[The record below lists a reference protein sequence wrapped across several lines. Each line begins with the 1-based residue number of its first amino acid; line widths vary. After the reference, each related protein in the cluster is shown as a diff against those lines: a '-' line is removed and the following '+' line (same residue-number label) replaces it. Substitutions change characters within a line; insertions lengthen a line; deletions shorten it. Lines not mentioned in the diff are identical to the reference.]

1 MQGQFRPQTPMLQQY
16 FRLKAEYPDVL
27 LAMQVGDFYEFYGP
41 DAEIAAR
48 ELEIVLTGR
57 EDGSNGRIPMAGVPI
72 HAYERY
78 LAKLVQKGYRVA
90 ICDQIEDPKLAK
102 GLVKRRVTRVLTP
115 GTVVEDSMLDARAN
129 NYLVAAVL
137 GDPIHGLGVVDVST
151 GEFLTT
157 EIAGEGRQQKLLD
170 ELFRLQPAEVL
181 VPEDQEELIQT
192 LREQL
197 SATITPTPLQEWVGR
212 EGREI
217 LLRHFGV
224 ESLRGFGCEEFTR
237 GLDAAALALRYLQQN
252 QMTALEHIRTLATY
266 SVERFMYLDAT
277 ARRHLELT
285 QNLMDG
291 TRRYTL
297 LASIDSTCTPMGARL
312 VKRWLDEPLLEPDAI
327 AARLDA
333 VDALAQQSIRRDA
346 LRQIL
351 RSLADLER
359 LAARA
364 STGTANAR
372 DLVALRQSLQRL
384 PALHVEADALLRE
397 LPQPPT
403 LLATLAPRLAPLSD
417 LCALLERALVDD
429 PPADLKSGGVIRDGY
444 DPELDRLRQVRTDGK
459 QWIAQLEAKERQ
471 RTGISSLKVG
481 YNAVFGYY
489 LEVSK
494 PHLSK
499 VPADYIRKQTLAN
512 AERFITPELKEQE
525 AILLGAEER
534 INALEFELFSRVR
547 GEVARC
553 TPQLQSLAKAIAEW
567 DVLCAFAENAVRY
580 RYVRPVVD
588 TEDRLH
594 IVSGRHPVVERF
606 SEKPFVPNDCRLDP
620 TQRLIILTGPNMSG
634 KCLSGETLVF
644 TERGIGR
651 LRDLA
656 PPDAPL
662 NAFAPIDVCVQT
674 REGLQRAT
682 QFYSGGEQPTI
693 RLTTRL
699 GFTLEGTPDHKVWT
713 RREDGTEGWTR
724 LGDLRQGDWVALAR
738 GFECWGNQTE
748 LPTFD
753 PPSLRFPPLRE
764 GNRVRVKVAALREW
778 DCGSPCLQ
786 GEPKGGGQ
794 KTFIHPREQECKVPT
809 HLTPDLAYWLGLLI
823 GDGTITYRNAIVFST
838 KDPFLAEQFCELS
851 ERLFGYTPTHKANGK
866 DYSISST
873 YLRRWLHEI
882 GLDYATAATKRTPR
896 CILCAPR
903 ECVVAYLQGLFDTDG
918 YVARKYGNVF
928 LTTASRQLALETQ
941 MLLLNLGI
949 VASLRTKTLQ
959 KGSYYDLGI
968 HGEDA
973 IKFHQTV
980 GFRLAQKQQ
989 RASLAS
995 EVRHPN
1001 KVGIPHLAPLLKVI
1015 HQRIVSSRTKR
1026 KSLKSCK
1033 AVESLFYTY
1042 IPNGRNPS
1050 YATLGH
1056 LIRYCH
1062 ENQIDCH
1069 ELDALVLQG
1078 YLYDPIIRLE
1088 PSRAVVYDLNIEP
1101 DHNYIA
1107 QGFISHNSTYIR
1119 QNALIVLMAH
1129 IGSFVPAER
1138 AEIGLVDRIF
1148 TRVGARDEL
1157 ATGQSTFMVEMTETA
1172 NILNN
1177 ATPRSLVILDEIGRG
1192 TSTYDGLAIA
1202 WAVAEYLHAIGC
1214 KTLFATH
1221 YHYLNELA
1229 NRLEGV
1235 ANYRVAVKEQGDR
1248 IVWLH
1253 KVLPGGT
1260 DRSYGVHVARMAGV
1274 PPEVVQRAEQIL
1286 REFERRGV
1294 QNATQPPASDAPT
1307 VRTKKLQLTLFEAE
1321 AHPVLEALRALDIT
1335 TLSPVEALLKLDELK
1350 RKLEE

>member
-27 LAMQVGDFYEFYGP
+27 LAMQVGDFYEFYGE

-57 EDGSNGRIPMAGVPI
+57 EDGSNGRVPMAGVPI

-115 GTVVEDSMLDARAN
+115 GTVLEDSMLDARAN

-197 SATITPTPLQEWVGR
+197 SATITPVPLQEWVGR
-212 EGREI
+212 EAREI

-312 VKRWLDEPLLEPDAI
+312 LKRWLDEPLLEPDAI

-346 LRQIL
+346 LRQML
-351 RSLADLER
+351 RPLADLER

-384 PALHVEADALLRE
+384 PDLHAEADALLRE
-397 LPQPPT
+397 LRQPPT
-403 LLATLAPRLAPLSD
+403 LLATLAPRLAPLND

-471 RTGISSLKVG
+471 RTGIPSLKVG

-499 VPADYIRKQTLAN
+499 VPAAYIRKQTLAN

-534 INALEFELFSRVR
+534 INALEFELFTRVR
-547 GEVARC
+547 GEVARH
-553 TPQLQSLAKAIAEW
+553 TPHLQSLAKAIAEL
-567 DVLCAFAENAVRY
+567 DVLCAFAENAVRH

-588 TEDRLH
+588 AEDRIH
-594 IVSGRHPVVERF
+594 IVGGRHPVVERF

-634 KCLSGETLVF
+634 K
-644 TERGIGR
+644 
-651 LRDLA
+651 
-656 PPDAPL
+656 
-662 NAFAPIDVCVQT
+662 
-674 REGLQRAT
+674 
-682 QFYSGGEQPTI
+682 
-693 RLTTRL
+693 
-699 GFTLEGTPDHKVWT
+699 
-713 RREDGTEGWTR
+713 
-724 LGDLRQGDWVALAR
+724 
-738 GFECWGNQTE
+738 
-748 LPTFD
+748 
-753 PPSLRFPPLRE
+753 
-764 GNRVRVKVAALREW
+764 
-778 DCGSPCLQ
+778 
-786 GEPKGGGQ
+786 
-794 KTFIHPREQECKVPT
+794 
-809 HLTPDLAYWLGLLI
+809 
-823 GDGTITYRNAIVFST
+823 
-838 KDPFLAEQFCELS
+838 
-851 ERLFGYTPTHKANGK
+851 
-866 DYSISST
+866 
-873 YLRRWLHEI
+873 
-882 GLDYATAATKRTPR
+882 
-896 CILCAPR
+896 
-903 ECVVAYLQGLFDTDG
+903 
-918 YVARKYGNVF
+918 
-928 LTTASRQLALETQ
+928 
-941 MLLLNLGI
+941 
-949 VASLRTKTLQ
+949 
-959 KGSYYDLGI
+959 
-968 HGEDA
+968 
-973 IKFHQTV
+973 
-980 GFRLAQKQQ
+980 
-989 RASLAS
+989 
-995 EVRHPN
+995 
-1001 KVGIPHLAPLLKVI
+1001 
-1015 HQRIVSSRTKR
+1015 
-1026 KSLKSCK
+1026 
-1033 AVESLFYTY
+1033 
-1042 IPNGRNPS
+1042 
-1050 YATLGH
+1050 
-1056 LIRYCH
+1056 
-1062 ENQIDCH
+1062 
-1069 ELDALVLQG
+1069 
-1078 YLYDPIIRLE
+1078 
-1088 PSRAVVYDLNIEP
+1088 
-1101 DHNYIA
+1101 
-1107 QGFISHNSTYIR
+1107 STYIR
-1119 QNALIVLMAH
+1119 QNALITLMAH

-1221 YHYLNELA
+1221 YHYLNDLA

-1294 QNATQPPASDAPT
+1294 QGAIQPPTSDAPT

-1321 AHPVLEALRALDIT
+1321 MHPVLEALRALDIT

-1350 RKLEE
+1350 RKLES

>member
-1 MQGQFRPQTPMLQQY
+1 MLQQY

-151 GEFLTT
+151 GEFLAT
-157 EIAGEGRQQKLLD
+157 EIAGEGRLQKLLD

-197 SATITPTPLQEWVGR
+197 SATITPVPLQEWVGR
-212 EGREI
+212 EAREI

-252 QMTALEHIRTLATY
+252 QMTALEHIRTLSTY

-312 VKRWLDEPLLEPDAI
+312 LKRWLDEPLLEPDAI

-346 LRQIL
+346 LRQML
-351 RSLADLER
+351 RPLADLER

-384 PALHVEADALLRE
+384 PALYAEADALLRE
-397 LPQPPT
+397 LRQPPT

-471 RTGISSLKVG
+471 RTGIPSLKVG

-547 GEVARC
+547 NEVARC
-553 TPQLQSLAKAIAEW
+553 TPQLQSLAKAIAEL

-588 TEDRLH
+588 AEDRIH
-594 IVSGRHPVVERF
+594 IVGGRHPVVERF

-634 KCLSGETLVF
+634 K
-644 TERGIGR
+644 
-651 LRDLA
+651 
-656 PPDAPL
+656 
-662 NAFAPIDVCVQT
+662 
-674 REGLQRAT
+674 
-682 QFYSGGEQPTI
+682 
-693 RLTTRL
+693 
-699 GFTLEGTPDHKVWT
+699 
-713 RREDGTEGWTR
+713 
-724 LGDLRQGDWVALAR
+724 
-738 GFECWGNQTE
+738 
-748 LPTFD
+748 
-753 PPSLRFPPLRE
+753 
-764 GNRVRVKVAALREW
+764 
-778 DCGSPCLQ
+778 
-786 GEPKGGGQ
+786 
-794 KTFIHPREQECKVPT
+794 
-809 HLTPDLAYWLGLLI
+809 
-823 GDGTITYRNAIVFST
+823 
-838 KDPFLAEQFCELS
+838 
-851 ERLFGYTPTHKANGK
+851 
-866 DYSISST
+866 
-873 YLRRWLHEI
+873 
-882 GLDYATAATKRTPR
+882 
-896 CILCAPR
+896 
-903 ECVVAYLQGLFDTDG
+903 
-918 YVARKYGNVF
+918 
-928 LTTASRQLALETQ
+928 
-941 MLLLNLGI
+941 
-949 VASLRTKTLQ
+949 
-959 KGSYYDLGI
+959 
-968 HGEDA
+968 
-973 IKFHQTV
+973 
-980 GFRLAQKQQ
+980 
-989 RASLAS
+989 
-995 EVRHPN
+995 
-1001 KVGIPHLAPLLKVI
+1001 
-1015 HQRIVSSRTKR
+1015 
-1026 KSLKSCK
+1026 
-1033 AVESLFYTY
+1033 
-1042 IPNGRNPS
+1042 
-1050 YATLGH
+1050 
-1056 LIRYCH
+1056 
-1062 ENQIDCH
+1062 
-1069 ELDALVLQG
+1069 
-1078 YLYDPIIRLE
+1078 
-1088 PSRAVVYDLNIEP
+1088 
-1101 DHNYIA
+1101 
-1107 QGFISHNSTYIR
+1107 STYIR
-1119 QNALIVLMAH
+1119 QNALITLMAH

-1294 QNATQPPASDAPT
+1294 QGAFQPPTSDAPT

-1321 AHPVLEALRALDIT
+1321 EHPVLEALRTLDIA

-1350 RKLEE
+1350 RRLES

>member
-78 LAKLVQKGYRVA
+78 FAKLVQKGYRVA

-197 SATITPTPLQEWVGR
+197 SATITPVPLQEWVGR
-212 EGREI
+212 EAREI

-297 LASIDSTCTPMGARL
+297 LATLDSTCTPMGARL
-312 VKRWLDEPLLEPDAI
+312 LKRWLDEPLLEPDAI

-333 VDALAQQSIRRDA
+333 VEVLAQQSIRRDA
-346 LRQIL
+346 LRQML
-351 RSLADLER
+351 RPLADLER

-384 PALHVEADALLRE
+384 PALYAEADALLRE
-397 LPQPPT
+397 LSQPPT
-403 LLATLAPRLAPLSD
+403 LLATLAPRLAPLSN

-471 RTGISSLKVG
+471 RTGIPSLKVG

-494 PHLSK
+494 PHLNK
-499 VPADYIRKQTLAN
+499 VPAEYIRKQTLAN

-534 INALEFELFSRVR
+534 INALELELFSRVR

-588 TEDRLH
+588 TEDRIH
-594 IVSGRHPVVERF
+594 IIGGRHPVVERF

-634 KCLSGETLVF
+634 K
-644 TERGIGR
+644 
-651 LRDLA
+651 
-656 PPDAPL
+656 
-662 NAFAPIDVCVQT
+662 
-674 REGLQRAT
+674 
-682 QFYSGGEQPTI
+682 
-693 RLTTRL
+693 
-699 GFTLEGTPDHKVWT
+699 
-713 RREDGTEGWTR
+713 
-724 LGDLRQGDWVALAR
+724 
-738 GFECWGNQTE
+738 
-748 LPTFD
+748 
-753 PPSLRFPPLRE
+753 
-764 GNRVRVKVAALREW
+764 
-778 DCGSPCLQ
+778 
-786 GEPKGGGQ
+786 
-794 KTFIHPREQECKVPT
+794 
-809 HLTPDLAYWLGLLI
+809 
-823 GDGTITYRNAIVFST
+823 
-838 KDPFLAEQFCELS
+838 
-851 ERLFGYTPTHKANGK
+851 
-866 DYSISST
+866 
-873 YLRRWLHEI
+873 
-882 GLDYATAATKRTPR
+882 
-896 CILCAPR
+896 
-903 ECVVAYLQGLFDTDG
+903 
-918 YVARKYGNVF
+918 
-928 LTTASRQLALETQ
+928 
-941 MLLLNLGI
+941 
-949 VASLRTKTLQ
+949 
-959 KGSYYDLGI
+959 
-968 HGEDA
+968 
-973 IKFHQTV
+973 
-980 GFRLAQKQQ
+980 
-989 RASLAS
+989 
-995 EVRHPN
+995 
-1001 KVGIPHLAPLLKVI
+1001 
-1015 HQRIVSSRTKR
+1015 
-1026 KSLKSCK
+1026 
-1033 AVESLFYTY
+1033 
-1042 IPNGRNPS
+1042 
-1050 YATLGH
+1050 
-1056 LIRYCH
+1056 
-1062 ENQIDCH
+1062 
-1069 ELDALVLQG
+1069 
-1078 YLYDPIIRLE
+1078 
-1088 PSRAVVYDLNIEP
+1088 
-1101 DHNYIA
+1101 
-1107 QGFISHNSTYIR
+1107 STYIR
-1119 QNALIVLMAH
+1119 QNALITLMAH

-1294 QNATQPPASDAPT
+1294 QGAIQPPTSDAPT
-1307 VRTKKLQLTLFEAE
+1307 IRTKKLQLTLFEAE
-1321 AHPVLEALRALDIT
+1321 EHPVLEALRALDIT

-1350 RKLEE
+1350 RKLES

>member
-27 LAMQVGDFYEFYGP
+27 LAMQVGDFYEFYGE

-197 SATITPTPLQEWVGR
+197 SATITPVPLQEWVGR
-212 EGREI
+212 EAREI

-312 VKRWLDEPLLEPDAI
+312 LKRWLDEPLLEPDAI

-346 LRQIL
+346 LRQML
-351 RSLADLER
+351 RPLADLER

-384 PALHVEADALLRE
+384 PALHAEADALLRE

-403 LLATLAPRLAPLSD
+403 LLATLAPRLAPLND

-471 RTGISSLKVG
+471 RTGIPSLKVG

-534 INALEFELFSRVR
+534 INALEFELFTRVR
-547 GEVARC
+547 GEVARH
-553 TPQLQSLAKAIAEW
+553 TPHLQSLAKAIAEL

-588 TEDRLH
+588 TEDRIH
-594 IVSGRHPVVERF
+594 IVGGRHPVVERF

-634 KCLSGETLVF
+634 K
-644 TERGIGR
+644 
-651 LRDLA
+651 
-656 PPDAPL
+656 
-662 NAFAPIDVCVQT
+662 
-674 REGLQRAT
+674 
-682 QFYSGGEQPTI
+682 
-693 RLTTRL
+693 
-699 GFTLEGTPDHKVWT
+699 
-713 RREDGTEGWTR
+713 
-724 LGDLRQGDWVALAR
+724 
-738 GFECWGNQTE
+738 
-748 LPTFD
+748 
-753 PPSLRFPPLRE
+753 
-764 GNRVRVKVAALREW
+764 
-778 DCGSPCLQ
+778 
-786 GEPKGGGQ
+786 
-794 KTFIHPREQECKVPT
+794 
-809 HLTPDLAYWLGLLI
+809 
-823 GDGTITYRNAIVFST
+823 
-838 KDPFLAEQFCELS
+838 
-851 ERLFGYTPTHKANGK
+851 
-866 DYSISST
+866 
-873 YLRRWLHEI
+873 
-882 GLDYATAATKRTPR
+882 
-896 CILCAPR
+896 
-903 ECVVAYLQGLFDTDG
+903 
-918 YVARKYGNVF
+918 
-928 LTTASRQLALETQ
+928 
-941 MLLLNLGI
+941 
-949 VASLRTKTLQ
+949 
-959 KGSYYDLGI
+959 
-968 HGEDA
+968 
-973 IKFHQTV
+973 
-980 GFRLAQKQQ
+980 
-989 RASLAS
+989 
-995 EVRHPN
+995 
-1001 KVGIPHLAPLLKVI
+1001 
-1015 HQRIVSSRTKR
+1015 
-1026 KSLKSCK
+1026 
-1033 AVESLFYTY
+1033 
-1042 IPNGRNPS
+1042 
-1050 YATLGH
+1050 
-1056 LIRYCH
+1056 
-1062 ENQIDCH
+1062 
-1069 ELDALVLQG
+1069 
-1078 YLYDPIIRLE
+1078 
-1088 PSRAVVYDLNIEP
+1088 
-1101 DHNYIA
+1101 
-1107 QGFISHNSTYIR
+1107 STYIR
-1119 QNALIVLMAH
+1119 QNALITLMAH

-1294 QNATQPPASDAPT
+1294 QGAVQPPTSDAPT

-1321 AHPVLEALRALDIT
+1321 MHPVLEALRALDIT

-1350 RKLEE
+1350 RKLES

>member
-137 GDPIHGLGVVDVST
+137 GEPIHGLGIVDVST

-197 SATITPTPLQEWVGR
+197 SATITPVPLQEWVGR
-212 EGREI
+212 EAREI

-312 VKRWLDEPLLEPDAI
+312 LKRWLDEPLLEPDAI

-346 LRQIL
+346 LRQML
-351 RSLADLER
+351 RPLADLER

-384 PALHVEADALLRE
+384 PALYAEADALLRE
-397 LPQPPT
+397 LSQPPT

-471 RTGISSLKVG
+471 RTGIPSLKVG

-494 PHLSK
+494 PHLNK

-547 GEVARC
+547 NEVARC
-553 TPQLQSLAKAIAEW
+553 TPQLQSLAKAIAEL
-567 DVLCAFAENAVRY
+567 DVLCAFAENAVRH

-588 TEDRLH
+588 TEDRIH
-594 IVSGRHPVVERF
+594 IVGGRHPVVERF

-634 KCLSGETLVF
+634 K
-644 TERGIGR
+644 
-651 LRDLA
+651 
-656 PPDAPL
+656 
-662 NAFAPIDVCVQT
+662 
-674 REGLQRAT
+674 
-682 QFYSGGEQPTI
+682 
-693 RLTTRL
+693 
-699 GFTLEGTPDHKVWT
+699 
-713 RREDGTEGWTR
+713 
-724 LGDLRQGDWVALAR
+724 
-738 GFECWGNQTE
+738 
-748 LPTFD
+748 
-753 PPSLRFPPLRE
+753 
-764 GNRVRVKVAALREW
+764 
-778 DCGSPCLQ
+778 
-786 GEPKGGGQ
+786 
-794 KTFIHPREQECKVPT
+794 
-809 HLTPDLAYWLGLLI
+809 
-823 GDGTITYRNAIVFST
+823 
-838 KDPFLAEQFCELS
+838 
-851 ERLFGYTPTHKANGK
+851 
-866 DYSISST
+866 
-873 YLRRWLHEI
+873 
-882 GLDYATAATKRTPR
+882 
-896 CILCAPR
+896 
-903 ECVVAYLQGLFDTDG
+903 
-918 YVARKYGNVF
+918 
-928 LTTASRQLALETQ
+928 
-941 MLLLNLGI
+941 
-949 VASLRTKTLQ
+949 
-959 KGSYYDLGI
+959 
-968 HGEDA
+968 
-973 IKFHQTV
+973 
-980 GFRLAQKQQ
+980 
-989 RASLAS
+989 
-995 EVRHPN
+995 
-1001 KVGIPHLAPLLKVI
+1001 
-1015 HQRIVSSRTKR
+1015 
-1026 KSLKSCK
+1026 
-1033 AVESLFYTY
+1033 
-1042 IPNGRNPS
+1042 
-1050 YATLGH
+1050 
-1056 LIRYCH
+1056 
-1062 ENQIDCH
+1062 
-1069 ELDALVLQG
+1069 
-1078 YLYDPIIRLE
+1078 
-1088 PSRAVVYDLNIEP
+1088 
-1101 DHNYIA
+1101 
-1107 QGFISHNSTYIR
+1107 STYIR
-1119 QNALIVLMAH
+1119 QNALITLMAH

-1177 ATPRSLVILDEIGRG
+1177 ATLRSLVILDEIGRG

-1294 QNATQPPASDAPT
+1294 QGATQPPASDAPT

-1350 RKLEE
+1350 RQLE

>member
-27 LAMQVGDFYEFYGP
+27 LAMQVGDFYEFYGE

-181 VPEDQEELIQT
+181 VPEDHEELIQT

-197 SATITPTPLQEWVGR
+197 SATITPVPLQEWVGR

-312 VKRWLDEPLLEPDAI
+312 LKRWLDEPLLEPDAI

-346 LRQIL
+346 LRQML
-351 RSLADLER
+351 RPLADLER

-384 PALHVEADALLRE
+384 PALYAEADALLRE
-397 LPQPPT
+397 LSQPPT

-471 RTGISSLKVG
+471 RTGIPSLKVG

-494 PHLSK
+494 PHLNK
-499 VPADYIRKQTLAN
+499 VPPDYIRKQTLAN

-553 TPQLQSLAKAIAEW
+553 TLQLQSLARAIAEW

-588 TEDRLH
+588 TEDRIH
-594 IVSGRHPVVERF
+594 IVGGRHPVVERF

-634 KCLSGETLVF
+634 K
-644 TERGIGR
+644 
-651 LRDLA
+651 
-656 PPDAPL
+656 
-662 NAFAPIDVCVQT
+662 
-674 REGLQRAT
+674 
-682 QFYSGGEQPTI
+682 
-693 RLTTRL
+693 
-699 GFTLEGTPDHKVWT
+699 
-713 RREDGTEGWTR
+713 
-724 LGDLRQGDWVALAR
+724 
-738 GFECWGNQTE
+738 
-748 LPTFD
+748 
-753 PPSLRFPPLRE
+753 
-764 GNRVRVKVAALREW
+764 
-778 DCGSPCLQ
+778 
-786 GEPKGGGQ
+786 
-794 KTFIHPREQECKVPT
+794 
-809 HLTPDLAYWLGLLI
+809 
-823 GDGTITYRNAIVFST
+823 
-838 KDPFLAEQFCELS
+838 
-851 ERLFGYTPTHKANGK
+851 
-866 DYSISST
+866 
-873 YLRRWLHEI
+873 
-882 GLDYATAATKRTPR
+882 
-896 CILCAPR
+896 
-903 ECVVAYLQGLFDTDG
+903 
-918 YVARKYGNVF
+918 
-928 LTTASRQLALETQ
+928 
-941 MLLLNLGI
+941 
-949 VASLRTKTLQ
+949 
-959 KGSYYDLGI
+959 
-968 HGEDA
+968 
-973 IKFHQTV
+973 
-980 GFRLAQKQQ
+980 
-989 RASLAS
+989 
-995 EVRHPN
+995 
-1001 KVGIPHLAPLLKVI
+1001 
-1015 HQRIVSSRTKR
+1015 
-1026 KSLKSCK
+1026 
-1033 AVESLFYTY
+1033 
-1042 IPNGRNPS
+1042 
-1050 YATLGH
+1050 
-1056 LIRYCH
+1056 
-1062 ENQIDCH
+1062 
-1069 ELDALVLQG
+1069 
-1078 YLYDPIIRLE
+1078 
-1088 PSRAVVYDLNIEP
+1088 
-1101 DHNYIA
+1101 
-1107 QGFISHNSTYIR
+1107 STYIR
-1119 QNALIVLMAH
+1119 QNALITLMAH

-1248 IVWLH
+1248 VVWLH

-1294 QNATQPPASDAPT
+1294 QGAVQPPTSDAPT

-1321 AHPVLEALRALDIT
+1321 EHPVLEALRALDIT

-1350 RKLEE
+1350 RKLES

>member
-137 GDPIHGLGVVDVST
+137 GEPIHGLGIVDVST

-197 SATITPTPLQEWVGR
+197 SATITPVPLQEWVGR
-212 EGREI
+212 EAREI

-312 VKRWLDEPLLEPDAI
+312 LKRWLDEPLLEPDAI

-346 LRQIL
+346 LRQML
-351 RSLADLER
+351 RPLADLER

-384 PALHVEADALLRE
+384 PALYAEADALLRE
-397 LPQPPT
+397 LSQPPT

-547 GEVARC
+547 NEVARC
-553 TPQLQSLAKAIAEW
+553 TPQLQSLAKAIAEL
-567 DVLCAFAENAVRY
+567 DVLCAFAENAVRH

-588 TEDRLH
+588 TEDRIH
-594 IVSGRHPVVERF
+594 IVGGRHPVVERF

-634 KCLSGETLVF
+634 K
-644 TERGIGR
+644 
-651 LRDLA
+651 
-656 PPDAPL
+656 
-662 NAFAPIDVCVQT
+662 
-674 REGLQRAT
+674 
-682 QFYSGGEQPTI
+682 
-693 RLTTRL
+693 
-699 GFTLEGTPDHKVWT
+699 
-713 RREDGTEGWTR
+713 
-724 LGDLRQGDWVALAR
+724 
-738 GFECWGNQTE
+738 
-748 LPTFD
+748 
-753 PPSLRFPPLRE
+753 
-764 GNRVRVKVAALREW
+764 
-778 DCGSPCLQ
+778 
-786 GEPKGGGQ
+786 
-794 KTFIHPREQECKVPT
+794 
-809 HLTPDLAYWLGLLI
+809 
-823 GDGTITYRNAIVFST
+823 
-838 KDPFLAEQFCELS
+838 
-851 ERLFGYTPTHKANGK
+851 
-866 DYSISST
+866 
-873 YLRRWLHEI
+873 
-882 GLDYATAATKRTPR
+882 
-896 CILCAPR
+896 
-903 ECVVAYLQGLFDTDG
+903 
-918 YVARKYGNVF
+918 
-928 LTTASRQLALETQ
+928 
-941 MLLLNLGI
+941 
-949 VASLRTKTLQ
+949 
-959 KGSYYDLGI
+959 
-968 HGEDA
+968 
-973 IKFHQTV
+973 
-980 GFRLAQKQQ
+980 
-989 RASLAS
+989 
-995 EVRHPN
+995 
-1001 KVGIPHLAPLLKVI
+1001 
-1015 HQRIVSSRTKR
+1015 
-1026 KSLKSCK
+1026 
-1033 AVESLFYTY
+1033 
-1042 IPNGRNPS
+1042 
-1050 YATLGH
+1050 
-1056 LIRYCH
+1056 
-1062 ENQIDCH
+1062 
-1069 ELDALVLQG
+1069 
-1078 YLYDPIIRLE
+1078 
-1088 PSRAVVYDLNIEP
+1088 
-1101 DHNYIA
+1101 
-1107 QGFISHNSTYIR
+1107 STYIR
-1119 QNALIVLMAH
+1119 QNALITLMAH

-1177 ATPRSLVILDEIGRG
+1177 ATLRSLVILDEIGRG

-1294 QNATQPPASDAPT
+1294 QGATQPPASDAPT

-1350 RKLEE
+1350 RQLE

>member
-1 MQGQFRPQTPMLQQY
+1 
-16 FRLKAEYPDVL
+16 
-27 LAMQVGDFYEFYGP
+27 
-41 DAEIAAR
+41 
-48 ELEIVLTGR
+48 
-57 EDGSNGRIPMAGVPI
+57 MAGVPI

-78 LAKLVQKGYRVA
+78 FAKLVQKGYRVA

-137 GDPIHGLGVVDVST
+137 GDPIHGLGIVDVST

-181 VPEDQEELIQT
+181 VPEDHEELIQT

-197 SATITPTPLQEWVGR
+197 SATITPVPLQEWVGR

-312 VKRWLDEPLLEPDAI
+312 LKRWLDEPLLEPDAI

-346 LRQIL
+346 LRQML
-351 RSLADLER
+351 RPLADLER

-384 PALHVEADALLRE
+384 PALYAEADALLRE
-397 LPQPPT
+397 LSQPPT

-471 RTGISSLKVG
+471 RTGIPSLKVG

-494 PHLSK
+494 PHLNK
-499 VPADYIRKQTLAN
+499 VPPDYIRKQTLAN

-553 TPQLQSLAKAIAEW
+553 TLQLQSLAKAIAEL

-588 TEDRLH
+588 TEDRIH
-594 IVSGRHPVVERF
+594 IVGGRHPVVERF

-634 KCLSGETLVF
+634 K
-644 TERGIGR
+644 
-651 LRDLA
+651 
-656 PPDAPL
+656 
-662 NAFAPIDVCVQT
+662 
-674 REGLQRAT
+674 
-682 QFYSGGEQPTI
+682 
-693 RLTTRL
+693 
-699 GFTLEGTPDHKVWT
+699 
-713 RREDGTEGWTR
+713 
-724 LGDLRQGDWVALAR
+724 
-738 GFECWGNQTE
+738 
-748 LPTFD
+748 
-753 PPSLRFPPLRE
+753 
-764 GNRVRVKVAALREW
+764 
-778 DCGSPCLQ
+778 
-786 GEPKGGGQ
+786 
-794 KTFIHPREQECKVPT
+794 
-809 HLTPDLAYWLGLLI
+809 
-823 GDGTITYRNAIVFST
+823 
-838 KDPFLAEQFCELS
+838 
-851 ERLFGYTPTHKANGK
+851 
-866 DYSISST
+866 
-873 YLRRWLHEI
+873 
-882 GLDYATAATKRTPR
+882 
-896 CILCAPR
+896 
-903 ECVVAYLQGLFDTDG
+903 
-918 YVARKYGNVF
+918 
-928 LTTASRQLALETQ
+928 
-941 MLLLNLGI
+941 
-949 VASLRTKTLQ
+949 
-959 KGSYYDLGI
+959 
-968 HGEDA
+968 
-973 IKFHQTV
+973 
-980 GFRLAQKQQ
+980 
-989 RASLAS
+989 
-995 EVRHPN
+995 
-1001 KVGIPHLAPLLKVI
+1001 
-1015 HQRIVSSRTKR
+1015 
-1026 KSLKSCK
+1026 
-1033 AVESLFYTY
+1033 
-1042 IPNGRNPS
+1042 
-1050 YATLGH
+1050 
-1056 LIRYCH
+1056 
-1062 ENQIDCH
+1062 
-1069 ELDALVLQG
+1069 
-1078 YLYDPIIRLE
+1078 
-1088 PSRAVVYDLNIEP
+1088 
-1101 DHNYIA
+1101 
-1107 QGFISHNSTYIR
+1107 STYIR
-1119 QNALIVLMAH
+1119 QNALITLMAH

-1294 QNATQPPASDAPT
+1294 QGAVQPPTSDAPT

-1321 AHPVLEALRALDIT
+1321 MHPVLEALRALDIT

-1350 RKLEE
+1350 RKLES

>member
-57 EDGSNGRIPMAGVPI
+57 EDGSNGRIPMAGVPV

-78 LAKLVQKGYRVA
+78 FAKLVQKGYRVA

-151 GEFLTT
+151 GEFLAT
-157 EIAGEGRQQKLLD
+157 EIAGEGRLQKLLD

-181 VPEDQEELIQT
+181 VPEDHEELIQT

-197 SATITPTPLQEWVGR
+197 SATITPVPLQEWVGR
-212 EGREI
+212 EAREI

-252 QMTALEHIRTLATY
+252 QMTALEHIRTLSTY

-297 LASIDSTCTPMGARL
+297 LATLDSTCTPMGARL
-312 VKRWLDEPLLEPDAI
+312 LKRWLDEPLLEPDAI
-327 AARLDA
+327 TARLDA
-333 VDALAQQSIRRDA
+333 VEALAQQSIRRDA

-384 PALHVEADALLRE
+384 PALYAEADALLRE
-397 LPQPPT
+397 LRQPPT

-471 RTGISSLKVG
+471 RTGIASLKVG

-494 PHLSK
+494 PHLNK
-499 VPADYIRKQTLAN
+499 VPPDYIRKQTLAN

-547 GEVARC
+547 NEVARC
-553 TPQLQSLAKAIAEW
+553 TPQLQSLAKAIAEL

-588 TEDRLH
+588 TEDRIH
-594 IVSGRHPVVERF
+594 IVGGRHPVVERF

-634 KCLSGETLVF
+634 K
-644 TERGIGR
+644 
-651 LRDLA
+651 
-656 PPDAPL
+656 
-662 NAFAPIDVCVQT
+662 
-674 REGLQRAT
+674 
-682 QFYSGGEQPTI
+682 
-693 RLTTRL
+693 
-699 GFTLEGTPDHKVWT
+699 
-713 RREDGTEGWTR
+713 
-724 LGDLRQGDWVALAR
+724 
-738 GFECWGNQTE
+738 
-748 LPTFD
+748 
-753 PPSLRFPPLRE
+753 
-764 GNRVRVKVAALREW
+764 
-778 DCGSPCLQ
+778 
-786 GEPKGGGQ
+786 
-794 KTFIHPREQECKVPT
+794 
-809 HLTPDLAYWLGLLI
+809 
-823 GDGTITYRNAIVFST
+823 
-838 KDPFLAEQFCELS
+838 
-851 ERLFGYTPTHKANGK
+851 
-866 DYSISST
+866 
-873 YLRRWLHEI
+873 
-882 GLDYATAATKRTPR
+882 
-896 CILCAPR
+896 
-903 ECVVAYLQGLFDTDG
+903 
-918 YVARKYGNVF
+918 
-928 LTTASRQLALETQ
+928 
-941 MLLLNLGI
+941 
-949 VASLRTKTLQ
+949 
-959 KGSYYDLGI
+959 
-968 HGEDA
+968 
-973 IKFHQTV
+973 
-980 GFRLAQKQQ
+980 
-989 RASLAS
+989 
-995 EVRHPN
+995 
-1001 KVGIPHLAPLLKVI
+1001 
-1015 HQRIVSSRTKR
+1015 
-1026 KSLKSCK
+1026 
-1033 AVESLFYTY
+1033 
-1042 IPNGRNPS
+1042 
-1050 YATLGH
+1050 
-1056 LIRYCH
+1056 
-1062 ENQIDCH
+1062 
-1069 ELDALVLQG
+1069 
-1078 YLYDPIIRLE
+1078 
-1088 PSRAVVYDLNIEP
+1088 
-1101 DHNYIA
+1101 
-1107 QGFISHNSTYIR
+1107 STYIR
-1119 QNALIVLMAH
+1119 QNALITLMAH

-1294 QNATQPPASDAPT
+1294 QGAVQPPTSDAPT

-1321 AHPVLEALRALDIT
+1321 EHPVLEALRALDIT

>member
-197 SATITPTPLQEWVGR
+197 SATITPVPLGEWVGR

-312 VKRWLDEPLLEPDAI
+312 LKRWLDEPLLEPDAI

-346 LRQIL
+346 LRQML
-351 RSLADLER
+351 RPLADLER

-384 PALHVEADALLRE
+384 PALYAEADALLRE

-471 RTGISSLKVG
+471 RTGIPSLKVG

-494 PHLSK
+494 PHLNK

-553 TPQLQSLAKAIAEW
+553 TLQLQSLAKAIAEL

-588 TEDRLH
+588 TEDRIH
-594 IVSGRHPVVERF
+594 IVGGRHPVVERF

-634 KCLSGETLVF
+634 K
-644 TERGIGR
+644 
-651 LRDLA
+651 
-656 PPDAPL
+656 
-662 NAFAPIDVCVQT
+662 
-674 REGLQRAT
+674 
-682 QFYSGGEQPTI
+682 
-693 RLTTRL
+693 
-699 GFTLEGTPDHKVWT
+699 
-713 RREDGTEGWTR
+713 
-724 LGDLRQGDWVALAR
+724 
-738 GFECWGNQTE
+738 
-748 LPTFD
+748 
-753 PPSLRFPPLRE
+753 
-764 GNRVRVKVAALREW
+764 
-778 DCGSPCLQ
+778 
-786 GEPKGGGQ
+786 
-794 KTFIHPREQECKVPT
+794 
-809 HLTPDLAYWLGLLI
+809 
-823 GDGTITYRNAIVFST
+823 
-838 KDPFLAEQFCELS
+838 
-851 ERLFGYTPTHKANGK
+851 
-866 DYSISST
+866 
-873 YLRRWLHEI
+873 
-882 GLDYATAATKRTPR
+882 
-896 CILCAPR
+896 
-903 ECVVAYLQGLFDTDG
+903 
-918 YVARKYGNVF
+918 
-928 LTTASRQLALETQ
+928 
-941 MLLLNLGI
+941 
-949 VASLRTKTLQ
+949 
-959 KGSYYDLGI
+959 
-968 HGEDA
+968 
-973 IKFHQTV
+973 
-980 GFRLAQKQQ
+980 
-989 RASLAS
+989 
-995 EVRHPN
+995 
-1001 KVGIPHLAPLLKVI
+1001 
-1015 HQRIVSSRTKR
+1015 
-1026 KSLKSCK
+1026 
-1033 AVESLFYTY
+1033 
-1042 IPNGRNPS
+1042 
-1050 YATLGH
+1050 
-1056 LIRYCH
+1056 
-1062 ENQIDCH
+1062 
-1069 ELDALVLQG
+1069 
-1078 YLYDPIIRLE
+1078 
-1088 PSRAVVYDLNIEP
+1088 
-1101 DHNYIA
+1101 
-1107 QGFISHNSTYIR
+1107 STYIR
-1119 QNALIVLMAH
+1119 QNALITLMAH

-1221 YHYLNELA
+1221 YHYLNDLA

-1294 QNATQPPASDAPT
+1294 QGATQPPASDAPT

-1321 AHPVLEALRALDIT
+1321 AHPVLEALRALDIA

>member
-1 MQGQFRPQTPMLQQY
+1 MLQQY

-27 LAMQVGDFYEFYGP
+27 LAMQVGDFYEFYGE

-115 GTVVEDSMLDARAN
+115 GTVLEDSMLDARAN

-181 VPEDQEELIQT
+181 VPEDHEELIQT

-197 SATITPTPLQEWVGR
+197 SATITPVPLQEWVGR
-212 EGREI
+212 EAREI

-252 QMTALEHIRTLATY
+252 QMTALEHIRTLSTY

-312 VKRWLDEPLLEPDAI
+312 LKRWLDEPLLEPDAI

-333 VDALAQQSIRRDA
+333 VDALTQQSIRRDA
-346 LRQIL
+346 LRQML
-351 RSLADLER
+351 RPLADLER

-384 PALHVEADALLRE
+384 PDLHAEADALLRE
-397 LPQPPT
+397 LPQPPM
-403 LLATLAPRLAPLSD
+403 LLATLAPRLAPLND

-429 PPADLKSGGVIRDGY
+429 PPADLKSGGVLRDGY

-471 RTGISSLKVG
+471 RTGIPSLKVG

-534 INALEFELFSRVR
+534 INALEFELFTRVR
-547 GEVARC
+547 GEVARH
-553 TPQLQSLAKAIAEW
+553 TPHLQSLAKAIAEL

-588 TEDRLH
+588 TEDRIH
-594 IVSGRHPVVERF
+594 IVGGRHPVVERF

-634 KCLSGETLVF
+634 K
-644 TERGIGR
+644 
-651 LRDLA
+651 
-656 PPDAPL
+656 
-662 NAFAPIDVCVQT
+662 
-674 REGLQRAT
+674 
-682 QFYSGGEQPTI
+682 
-693 RLTTRL
+693 
-699 GFTLEGTPDHKVWT
+699 
-713 RREDGTEGWTR
+713 
-724 LGDLRQGDWVALAR
+724 
-738 GFECWGNQTE
+738 
-748 LPTFD
+748 
-753 PPSLRFPPLRE
+753 
-764 GNRVRVKVAALREW
+764 
-778 DCGSPCLQ
+778 
-786 GEPKGGGQ
+786 
-794 KTFIHPREQECKVPT
+794 
-809 HLTPDLAYWLGLLI
+809 
-823 GDGTITYRNAIVFST
+823 
-838 KDPFLAEQFCELS
+838 
-851 ERLFGYTPTHKANGK
+851 
-866 DYSISST
+866 
-873 YLRRWLHEI
+873 
-882 GLDYATAATKRTPR
+882 
-896 CILCAPR
+896 
-903 ECVVAYLQGLFDTDG
+903 
-918 YVARKYGNVF
+918 
-928 LTTASRQLALETQ
+928 
-941 MLLLNLGI
+941 
-949 VASLRTKTLQ
+949 
-959 KGSYYDLGI
+959 
-968 HGEDA
+968 
-973 IKFHQTV
+973 
-980 GFRLAQKQQ
+980 
-989 RASLAS
+989 
-995 EVRHPN
+995 
-1001 KVGIPHLAPLLKVI
+1001 
-1015 HQRIVSSRTKR
+1015 
-1026 KSLKSCK
+1026 
-1033 AVESLFYTY
+1033 
-1042 IPNGRNPS
+1042 
-1050 YATLGH
+1050 
-1056 LIRYCH
+1056 
-1062 ENQIDCH
+1062 
-1069 ELDALVLQG
+1069 
-1078 YLYDPIIRLE
+1078 
-1088 PSRAVVYDLNIEP
+1088 
-1101 DHNYIA
+1101 
-1107 QGFISHNSTYIR
+1107 STYIR
-1119 QNALIVLMAH
+1119 QNALITLMAH

-1177 ATPRSLVILDEIGRG
+1177 ATARSLVILDEIGRG

-1294 QNATQPPASDAPT
+1294 QGAIQPPTSDAPT
-1307 VRTKKLQLTLFEAE
+1307 IRTKKLQLTLFEAE

-1350 RKLEE
+1350 RRLES

>member
-1 MQGQFRPQTPMLQQY
+1 MLQQY

-27 LAMQVGDFYEFYGP
+27 LAMQVGDFYEFYGE

-115 GTVVEDSMLDARAN
+115 GTVLEDSMLDARAN

-197 SATITPTPLQEWVGR
+197 SATITPVPLQEWVGR
-212 EGREI
+212 EAREI

-312 VKRWLDEPLLEPDAI
+312 LKRWLDEPLLEPDAI
-327 AARLDA
+327 TARLDA
-333 VDALAQQSIRRDA
+333 VEALAQQSIRRDA
-346 LRQIL
+346 LRQML
-351 RSLADLER
+351 RPLADLER

-384 PALHVEADALLRE
+384 PDLHAEADALLRE
-397 LPQPPT
+397 LRQPPT

-471 RTGISSLKVG
+471 RTGIPSLKVG

-494 PHLSK
+494 PHLNK
-499 VPADYIRKQTLAN
+499 VPPDYIRKQTLAN

-547 GEVARC
+547 NEVARC
-553 TPQLQSLAKAIAEW
+553 TPQLQSLAKAIAEL

-588 TEDRLH
+588 TEDRIH
-594 IVSGRHPVVERF
+594 IVGGRHPVVERF

-634 KCLSGETLVF
+634 K
-644 TERGIGR
+644 
-651 LRDLA
+651 
-656 PPDAPL
+656 
-662 NAFAPIDVCVQT
+662 
-674 REGLQRAT
+674 
-682 QFYSGGEQPTI
+682 
-693 RLTTRL
+693 
-699 GFTLEGTPDHKVWT
+699 
-713 RREDGTEGWTR
+713 
-724 LGDLRQGDWVALAR
+724 
-738 GFECWGNQTE
+738 
-748 LPTFD
+748 
-753 PPSLRFPPLRE
+753 
-764 GNRVRVKVAALREW
+764 
-778 DCGSPCLQ
+778 
-786 GEPKGGGQ
+786 
-794 KTFIHPREQECKVPT
+794 
-809 HLTPDLAYWLGLLI
+809 
-823 GDGTITYRNAIVFST
+823 
-838 KDPFLAEQFCELS
+838 
-851 ERLFGYTPTHKANGK
+851 
-866 DYSISST
+866 
-873 YLRRWLHEI
+873 
-882 GLDYATAATKRTPR
+882 
-896 CILCAPR
+896 
-903 ECVVAYLQGLFDTDG
+903 
-918 YVARKYGNVF
+918 
-928 LTTASRQLALETQ
+928 
-941 MLLLNLGI
+941 
-949 VASLRTKTLQ
+949 
-959 KGSYYDLGI
+959 
-968 HGEDA
+968 
-973 IKFHQTV
+973 
-980 GFRLAQKQQ
+980 
-989 RASLAS
+989 
-995 EVRHPN
+995 
-1001 KVGIPHLAPLLKVI
+1001 
-1015 HQRIVSSRTKR
+1015 
-1026 KSLKSCK
+1026 
-1033 AVESLFYTY
+1033 
-1042 IPNGRNPS
+1042 
-1050 YATLGH
+1050 
-1056 LIRYCH
+1056 
-1062 ENQIDCH
+1062 
-1069 ELDALVLQG
+1069 
-1078 YLYDPIIRLE
+1078 
-1088 PSRAVVYDLNIEP
+1088 
-1101 DHNYIA
+1101 
-1107 QGFISHNSTYIR
+1107 STYIR
-1119 QNALIVLMAH
+1119 QNALITLMAH

-1294 QNATQPPASDAPT
+1294 QGAVQPPTSDAPT
-1307 VRTKKLQLTLFEAE
+1307 IRTKKLQLTLFEAE

-1350 RKLEE
+1350 RKLES

>member
-1 MQGQFRPQTPMLQQY
+1 MLQQY

-27 LAMQVGDFYEFYGP
+27 LAMQVGDFYEFYGE

-181 VPEDQEELIQT
+181 VPEDHEELIQT

-197 SATITPTPLQEWVGR
+197 SATITPVPLQEWVGR

-312 VKRWLDEPLLEPDAI
+312 LKRWLDEPLLEPDAI

-346 LRQIL
+346 LRQML
-351 RSLADLER
+351 RPLADLER

-384 PALHVEADALLRE
+384 PALYAEADALLRE
-397 LPQPPT
+397 LSQPPT

-471 RTGISSLKVG
+471 RTGIPSLKVG

-494 PHLSK
+494 PHLNK
-499 VPADYIRKQTLAN
+499 VPPDYIRKQTLAN

-547 GEVARC
+547 NEVARC
-553 TPQLQSLAKAIAEW
+553 TPQLQSLAKAIAEL

-588 TEDRLH
+588 TEDRIH
-594 IVSGRHPVVERF
+594 IVGGRHPVVERF

-644 TERGIGR
+644 TERGIQR
-651 LRDLA
+651 LHDLA

-662 NAFAPIDVCVQT
+662 NAFAPIDTRVQT
-674 REGLQRAT
+674 RDGVQRAT
-682 QFYSGGEQPTI
+682 QFYSGGEQATI

-713 RREDGTEGWTR
+713 RREDGSEGWTR
-724 LGDLRQGDWVALAR
+724 LGDLRPGDWVALAR

-753 PPSLRFPPLRE
+753 PHSLRFPPLRE

-778 DCGSPCLQ
+778 NCGSPCLQ

-851 ERLFGYTPTHKANGK
+851 ERLFGYAPTRKANGK
-866 DYSISST
+866 DYSISSA
-873 YLRRWLHEI
+873 YLRQWLHQI
-882 GLDYATAATKRTPR
+882 GLDYATAATKRTPQ

-928 LTTASRQLALETQ
+928 LTTASRLLALETQ

-949 VASLRTKTLQ
+949 VASLREKIARGKVRYELAACVEETHQ
-959 KGSYYDLGI
+959 MYD
-968 HGEDA
+968 
-973 IKFHQTV
+973 
-980 GFRLAQKQQ
+980 
-989 RASLAS
+989 
-995 EVRHPN
+995 
-1001 KVGIPHLAPLLKVI
+1001 PLLKVPPVN
-1015 HQRIVSSRTKR
+1015 RGNRPCVVPPASGG
-1026 KSLKSCK
+1026 
-1033 AVESLFYTY
+1033 
-1042 IPNGRNPS
+1042 N
-1050 YATLGH
+1050 
-1056 LIRYCH
+1056 
-1062 ENQIDCH
+1062 
-1069 ELDALVLQG
+1069 LQEG
-1078 YLYDPIIRLE
+1078 GETFYDPIVRLE

-1107 QGFISHNSTYIR
+1107 QGFVSHNSTYIR

-1177 ATPRSLVILDEIGRG
+1177 ATARSLVILDEIGRG

-1294 QNATQPPASDAPT
+1294 QGAIQPPTSDAPT
-1307 VRTKKLQLTLFEAE
+1307 IRTKKLQLTLFEAE
-1321 AHPVLEALRALDIT
+1321 AHPVLEALRTLDIA

-1350 RKLEE
+1350 RRLES

>member
-1 MQGQFRPQTPMLQQY
+1 MLQQY

-27 LAMQVGDFYEFYGP
+27 LAMQVGDFYEFYGE

-115 GTVVEDSMLDARAN
+115 GTVLEDSMLDARAN

-197 SATITPTPLQEWVGR
+197 SATITPVPLQEWVGR

-312 VKRWLDEPLLEPDAI
+312 LKRWLDEPLLEPDAI

-346 LRQIL
+346 LRQML
-351 RSLADLER
+351 RPLADLER

-384 PALHVEADALLRE
+384 PALYAEADALLRE
-397 LPQPPT
+397 LSQPPT

-471 RTGISSLKVG
+471 RTGIPSLKVG

-494 PHLSK
+494 PHLNK
-499 VPADYIRKQTLAN
+499 VPPDYIRKQTLAN

-534 INALEFELFSRVR
+534 INALEFELFSCVR
-547 GEVARC
+547 GEVARH
-553 TPQLQSLAKAIAEW
+553 TPHLQSLARAIAEW

-588 TEDRLH
+588 TEDRIH
-594 IVSGRHPVVERF
+594 IVGGRHPVVERF

-644 TERGIGR
+644 TERGIQR
-651 LRDLA
+651 LHDLA

-662 NAFAPIDVCVQT
+662 NAFSPIDTRVQT
-674 REGLQRAT
+674 RDGVQRAT
-682 QFYSGGEQPTI
+682 QFYSGGEQATI

-713 RREDGTEGWTR
+713 RREDGSEGWTR
-724 LGDLRQGDWVALAR
+724 LGDLRPGDWVALAR

-851 ERLFGYTPTHKANGK
+851 ERLFGYAPTRKANGK
-866 DYSISST
+866 DYSISSA
-873 YLRRWLHEI
+873 YLRQWLHQI
-882 GLDYATAATKRTPR
+882 GLDYATAATKRTPQ

-903 ECVVAYLQGLFDTDG
+903 ECVVAYLQGLLDTDG
-918 YVARKYGNVF
+918 YVERKYGNVF
-928 LTTASRQLALETQ
+928 LTTASRLLALETQ

-949 VASLRTKTLQ
+949 VASLREKIARGKVRYELAACVEET
-959 KGSYYDLGI
+959 
-968 HGEDA
+968 
-973 IKFHQTV
+973 HQM
-980 GFRLAQKQQ
+980 
-989 RASLAS
+989 
-995 EVRHPN
+995 HD
-1001 KVGIPHLAPLLKVI
+1001 PLLKVPPVNRGNRPCVVPPACGGNL
-1015 HQRIVSSRTKR
+1015 QEGGETFYDSIV
-1026 KSLKSCK
+1026 
-1033 AVESLFYTY
+1033 
-1042 IPNGRNPS
+1042 
-1050 YATLGH
+1050 
-1056 LIRYCH
+1056 
-1062 ENQIDCH
+1062 
-1069 ELDALVLQG
+1069 
-1078 YLYDPIIRLE
+1078 RLE

-1107 QGFISHNSTYIR
+1107 QGFVSHNSTYIR

-1294 QNATQPPASDAPT
+1294 QGAFQPPTSDAPT

-1321 AHPVLEALRALDIT
+1321 MHPVLEALRALDIT

-1350 RKLEE
+1350 RRLES

>member
-115 GTVVEDSMLDARAN
+115 GTVLEDSMLDARAN

-181 VPEDQEELIQT
+181 VPEDHEELIQT

-197 SATITPTPLQEWVGR
+197 SATITPVPLGEWVGR

-297 LASIDSTCTPMGARL
+297 LATLDSICTPMGARL
-312 VKRWLDEPLLEPDAI
+312 LKRWLDEPLLEPDAI
-327 AARLDA
+327 TARLDA
-333 VDALAQQSIRRDA
+333 VEALAQQSIRRDA
-346 LRQIL
+346 LRQML

-384 PALHVEADALLRE
+384 PALYAEADTLLRE

-417 LCALLERALVDD
+417 LCALLERTLVDD

-471 RTGISSLKVG
+471 RTGIPSLKVG

-494 PHLSK
+494 PHLNK
-499 VPADYIRKQTLAN
+499 VPPDYIRKQTLAN

-553 TPQLQSLAKAIAEW
+553 TLQLQSLAKAIAEL
-567 DVLCAFAENAVRY
+567 DVLCAFAENAVRH

-588 TEDRLH
+588 TEDRIH
-594 IVSGRHPVVERF
+594 IVGGRHPVVERF

-634 KCLSGETLVF
+634 K
-644 TERGIGR
+644 
-651 LRDLA
+651 
-656 PPDAPL
+656 
-662 NAFAPIDVCVQT
+662 
-674 REGLQRAT
+674 
-682 QFYSGGEQPTI
+682 
-693 RLTTRL
+693 
-699 GFTLEGTPDHKVWT
+699 
-713 RREDGTEGWTR
+713 
-724 LGDLRQGDWVALAR
+724 
-738 GFECWGNQTE
+738 
-748 LPTFD
+748 
-753 PPSLRFPPLRE
+753 
-764 GNRVRVKVAALREW
+764 
-778 DCGSPCLQ
+778 
-786 GEPKGGGQ
+786 
-794 KTFIHPREQECKVPT
+794 
-809 HLTPDLAYWLGLLI
+809 
-823 GDGTITYRNAIVFST
+823 
-838 KDPFLAEQFCELS
+838 
-851 ERLFGYTPTHKANGK
+851 
-866 DYSISST
+866 
-873 YLRRWLHEI
+873 
-882 GLDYATAATKRTPR
+882 
-896 CILCAPR
+896 
-903 ECVVAYLQGLFDTDG
+903 
-918 YVARKYGNVF
+918 
-928 LTTASRQLALETQ
+928 
-941 MLLLNLGI
+941 
-949 VASLRTKTLQ
+949 
-959 KGSYYDLGI
+959 
-968 HGEDA
+968 
-973 IKFHQTV
+973 
-980 GFRLAQKQQ
+980 
-989 RASLAS
+989 
-995 EVRHPN
+995 
-1001 KVGIPHLAPLLKVI
+1001 
-1015 HQRIVSSRTKR
+1015 
-1026 KSLKSCK
+1026 
-1033 AVESLFYTY
+1033 
-1042 IPNGRNPS
+1042 
-1050 YATLGH
+1050 
-1056 LIRYCH
+1056 
-1062 ENQIDCH
+1062 
-1069 ELDALVLQG
+1069 
-1078 YLYDPIIRLE
+1078 
-1088 PSRAVVYDLNIEP
+1088 
-1101 DHNYIA
+1101 
-1107 QGFISHNSTYIR
+1107 STYIR
-1119 QNALIVLMAH
+1119 QNALITLMAH

-1221 YHYLNELA
+1221 YHYLNDLA

-1294 QNATQPPASDAPT
+1294 QGATQPPASDAPT

-1321 AHPVLEALRALDIT
+1321 AHPVLEALRALDIA

>member
-1 MQGQFRPQTPMLQQY
+1 MRGQFQPQTPMLQQY
-16 FRLKAEYPDVL
+16 FRLKAEHPDVL
-27 LAMQVGDFYEFYGP
+27 LAMQVGDFYEFYGE

-57 EDGSNGRIPMAGVPI
+57 DDGSNGRIPMAGVPV

-78 LAKLVQKGYRVA
+78 IAKLVQKGYRVA

-115 GTVVEDSMLDARAN
+115 GTVLEDSMLDARAN

-157 EIAGEGRQQKLLD
+157 EIAGERRGEKLLD

-197 SATITPTPLQEWVGR
+197 SATITPVPLGEWVGR
-212 EGREI
+212 EAREI

-224 ESLRGFGCEEFTR
+224 ESLRGFGCEEYTR
-237 GLDAAALALRYLQQN
+237 GLDAAALALRYLQQT
-252 QMTALEHIRTLATY
+252 QITALEHIRTLATY

-291 TRRYTL
+291 SRRYTL
-297 LASIDSTCTPMGARL
+297 LASIDNTCTPMGARL
-312 VKRWLDEPLLEPDAI
+312 LKRWLDEPLLAPDAI

-333 VDALAQQSIRRDA
+333 VDALAQQSLQRDA
-346 LRQIL
+346 LRQML
-351 RSLADLER
+351 RPLADLER
-359 LAARA
+359 LSARA

-384 PALHVEADALLRE
+384 PALHTEAESLLRA

-403 LLATLAPRLAPLSD
+403 LLATLAPRLAPMHE
-417 LCALLERALVDD
+417 LCALLERALVDE

-471 RTGISSLKVG
+471 RTGIPSLKVG

-499 VPADYIRKQTLAN
+499 APADYIRKQTLAN

-547 GEVARC
+547 GEVARQ
-553 TPQLQSLAKAIAEW
+553 TPQLQSLAKAIAEL

-588 TEDRLH
+588 TEDRIH
-594 IVSGRHPVVERF
+594 IVGGRHPVVERF
-606 SEKPFVPNDCRLDP
+606 SEHAFVPNDCRLDAS
-620 TQRLIILTGPNMSG
+620 QRLIILTGPNMSG
-634 KCLSGETLVF
+634 K
-644 TERGIGR
+644 
-651 LRDLA
+651 
-656 PPDAPL
+656 
-662 NAFAPIDVCVQT
+662 
-674 REGLQRAT
+674 
-682 QFYSGGEQPTI
+682 
-693 RLTTRL
+693 
-699 GFTLEGTPDHKVWT
+699 
-713 RREDGTEGWTR
+713 
-724 LGDLRQGDWVALAR
+724 
-738 GFECWGNQTE
+738 
-748 LPTFD
+748 
-753 PPSLRFPPLRE
+753 
-764 GNRVRVKVAALREW
+764 
-778 DCGSPCLQ
+778 
-786 GEPKGGGQ
+786 
-794 KTFIHPREQECKVPT
+794 
-809 HLTPDLAYWLGLLI
+809 
-823 GDGTITYRNAIVFST
+823 
-838 KDPFLAEQFCELS
+838 
-851 ERLFGYTPTHKANGK
+851 
-866 DYSISST
+866 
-873 YLRRWLHEI
+873 
-882 GLDYATAATKRTPR
+882 
-896 CILCAPR
+896 
-903 ECVVAYLQGLFDTDG
+903 
-918 YVARKYGNVF
+918 
-928 LTTASRQLALETQ
+928 
-941 MLLLNLGI
+941 
-949 VASLRTKTLQ
+949 
-959 KGSYYDLGI
+959 
-968 HGEDA
+968 
-973 IKFHQTV
+973 
-980 GFRLAQKQQ
+980 
-989 RASLAS
+989 
-995 EVRHPN
+995 
-1001 KVGIPHLAPLLKVI
+1001 
-1015 HQRIVSSRTKR
+1015 
-1026 KSLKSCK
+1026 
-1033 AVESLFYTY
+1033 
-1042 IPNGRNPS
+1042 
-1050 YATLGH
+1050 
-1056 LIRYCH
+1056 
-1062 ENQIDCH
+1062 
-1069 ELDALVLQG
+1069 
-1078 YLYDPIIRLE
+1078 
-1088 PSRAVVYDLNIEP
+1088 
-1101 DHNYIA
+1101 
-1107 QGFISHNSTYIR
+1107 STYIR
-1119 QNALIVLMAH
+1119 QNALITLMAH
-1129 IGSFVPAER
+1129 IGSFVPADS
-1138 AEIGLVDRIF
+1138 AAIGLVDRIF

-1248 IVWLH
+1248 IIWLH

-1260 DRSYGVHVARMAGV
+1260 DRSYGVHVARMAGA

-1294 QNATQPPASDAPT
+1294 QSAIQPPADAPAA
-1307 VRTKKLQLTLFEAE
+1307 RTRKLQLTLFEAAE
-1321 AHPVLEALRALDIT
+1321 HPALEALRALDVA

-1350 RKLEE
+1350 RMLEG

>member
-115 GTVVEDSMLDARAN
+115 GTVLEDSMLDARAN

-197 SATITPTPLQEWVGR
+197 SATITPVPLQEWVGR
-212 EGREI
+212 EAREI

-312 VKRWLDEPLLEPDAI
+312 LKRWLDEPLLEPDAI

-346 LRQIL
+346 LRQML
-351 RSLADLER
+351 RPLADLER

-384 PALHVEADALLRE
+384 PDLHAEADALLRE
-397 LPQPPT
+397 LRQPPT

-471 RTGISSLKVG
+471 RTGIPSLKVG

-494 PHLSK
+494 PHLNK
-499 VPADYIRKQTLAN
+499 VPPDYIRKQTLAN

-547 GEVARC
+547 NEVARC
-553 TPQLQSLAKAIAEW
+553 TPQLQSLAKAIAEL

-588 TEDRLH
+588 TEDRIH
-594 IVSGRHPVVERF
+594 IVGGRHPVVERF

-634 KCLSGETLVF
+634 K
-644 TERGIGR
+644 
-651 LRDLA
+651 
-656 PPDAPL
+656 
-662 NAFAPIDVCVQT
+662 
-674 REGLQRAT
+674 
-682 QFYSGGEQPTI
+682 
-693 RLTTRL
+693 
-699 GFTLEGTPDHKVWT
+699 
-713 RREDGTEGWTR
+713 
-724 LGDLRQGDWVALAR
+724 
-738 GFECWGNQTE
+738 
-748 LPTFD
+748 
-753 PPSLRFPPLRE
+753 
-764 GNRVRVKVAALREW
+764 
-778 DCGSPCLQ
+778 
-786 GEPKGGGQ
+786 
-794 KTFIHPREQECKVPT
+794 
-809 HLTPDLAYWLGLLI
+809 
-823 GDGTITYRNAIVFST
+823 
-838 KDPFLAEQFCELS
+838 
-851 ERLFGYTPTHKANGK
+851 
-866 DYSISST
+866 
-873 YLRRWLHEI
+873 
-882 GLDYATAATKRTPR
+882 
-896 CILCAPR
+896 
-903 ECVVAYLQGLFDTDG
+903 
-918 YVARKYGNVF
+918 
-928 LTTASRQLALETQ
+928 
-941 MLLLNLGI
+941 
-949 VASLRTKTLQ
+949 
-959 KGSYYDLGI
+959 
-968 HGEDA
+968 
-973 IKFHQTV
+973 
-980 GFRLAQKQQ
+980 
-989 RASLAS
+989 
-995 EVRHPN
+995 
-1001 KVGIPHLAPLLKVI
+1001 
-1015 HQRIVSSRTKR
+1015 
-1026 KSLKSCK
+1026 
-1033 AVESLFYTY
+1033 
-1042 IPNGRNPS
+1042 
-1050 YATLGH
+1050 
-1056 LIRYCH
+1056 
-1062 ENQIDCH
+1062 
-1069 ELDALVLQG
+1069 
-1078 YLYDPIIRLE
+1078 
-1088 PSRAVVYDLNIEP
+1088 
-1101 DHNYIA
+1101 
-1107 QGFISHNSTYIR
+1107 STYIR
-1119 QNALIVLMAH
+1119 QNALITLMAH

-1177 ATPRSLVILDEIGRG
+1177 ATARSLVILDEIGRG

-1294 QNATQPPASDAPT
+1294 QGAVQPPTSDAPT
-1307 VRTKKLQLTLFEAE
+1307 IRTKKLQLTLFEAE

-1350 RKLEE
+1350 RKLES